1 MFREQLPTSR
11 HESIVGHIHPRSTI
25 ENIRTILIRELYQR
39 TSDSHTEWLKC
50 KMELPRDYINPKYYA
65 DFQRRYKKDIKR
77 NTMKKNQLISNK
89 NTPDNSYHVFDLTTT
104 IETTIQINNTSE
116 NGKKKKFIFIEDYV
130 LLRVIKIKT
139 LSII

>member
-1 MFREQLPTSR
+1 
-11 HESIVGHIHPRSTI
+11 
-25 ENIRTILIRELYQR
+25 
-39 TSDSHTEWLKC
+39 
-50 KMELPRDYINPKYYA
+50 MEIPRDYINPKYYA

-77 NTMKKNQLISNK
+77 NTMKKNQSISNK

-104 IETTIQINNTSE
+104 VETTTQINNTLE

-130 LLRVIKIKT
+130 LLRIIKIKT